1 MTCIE
6 ELAKG
11 VKFNKIDDQLLV
23 LIERQVEIELKLEEK
38 FRELC
43 EEVSNVVEERE
54 DVVQELERL
63 SGNYVAKEIARLL
76 RRGQKRYL
84 YKMSHL

>member
-1 MTCIE
+1 MACIA
-6 ELAKG
+6 ELA
-11 VKFNKIDDQLLV
+11 KFNKIEDQLLV

-63 SGNYVAKEIARLL
+63 SGNHVAKEIALLL
-76 RRGQKRYL
+76 RRGKKIYL